1 MVENRKIIHFLI
13 LTIFIVFSNCEANL
27 YPVKNKIDKL
37 SICLDFDDK
46 IKEEDKIFLKRKL
59 LHFIEDYNSTPH
71 TFIVDTGLTDEGIIL
86 HLKKI
91 KYSSALEKVGSV
103 LFNFGYGLW
112 LTNGNGIL
120 YLPLLTP
127 YNRTKFEYS
136 LGKSLKAGNEKR
148 INLSFVSNGT
158 FFRKRDKER
167 IFHLSNFNFQLF
179 LFLEEI
185 EKQYRKTNGLPKIK
199 H

>member
-1 MVENRKIIHFLI
+1 MVEKHKIIYFLLI
-13 LTIFIVFSNCEANL
+13 TLFFVFSNCEPNL
-27 YPVKNKIDKL
+27 FPVKKKIDKL
-37 SICLDFDDK
+37 SIGLTFDDK
-46 IKEEDKIFLKRKL
+46 IKEEDKTFLKRKL

-71 TFIVDTGLTDEGIIL
+71 TFIIDTGLTDEGIIL

-91 KYSSALEKVGSV
+91 KYSTAIEKVGSV

-112 LTNGNGIL
+112 LTNVNGII
-120 YLPLLTP
+120 YLPLLTA

-136 LGKSLKAGNEKR
+136 LGKSLKSGTEKR
-148 INLSFVSNGT
+148 IKLNFVSNST
-158 FFRKRDKER
+158 FFRRRDTER
-167 IFHLSNFNFQLF
+167 IYHLTNFNFQLF